1 MGCKAELHRSVF
13 AVRFL
18 ETDPRFF
25 RTRRSPVR
33 FGVRFDRFE
42 TDAFRVTDFLA
53 IISVTVLP
61 SVLNGEPVIKTLGPT
76 LAIKGE
82 GYSRTRTRDHQANG
96 VSLTV
101 SGLDRRRAHPK
112 SGRKLYPFFK
122 TDRSE
127 TDR

>member
-1 MGCKAELHRSVF
+1 MKQKGRMCCAEAQLHRSVF

-42 TDAFRVTDFLA
+42 TDAFKVTDFLA
-53 IISVTVLP
+53 IIPVTVLP

-82 GYSRTRTRDHQANG
+82 GYSRDSN
-96 VSLTV
+96 
-101 SGLDRRRAHPK
+101 P
-112 SGRKLYPFFK
+112 
-122 TDRSE
+122 
-127 TDR
+127 

>member
-1 MGCKAELHRSVF
+1 MIPLHQLVCRCVIIFFFLSLGFIKAELHRSVF

-82 GYSRTRTRDHQANG
+82 GYSRDSN
-96 VSLTV
+96 
-101 SGLDRRRAHPK
+101 P
-112 SGRKLYPFFK
+112 
-122 TDRSE
+122 
-127 TDR
+127 